1 MPDAAEFYDPSQ
13 HGPDL
18 SRGFPGL
25 RVWLCIKLLGAARF
39 NAAIAEK
46 RVMAV
51 DAAEALA
58 RVPGIRLVAPPELS
72 LFAFHLTWR
81 GARVQDENTATV
93 LLLDRVRE
101 RGRIMMTG
109 CTVGDRFLA
118 RVCILSFRTRREHV
132 DLCVQHVTEETEKI
146 VRENGPRDAR
156 V

>member
-1 MPDAAEFYDPSQ
+1 
-13 HGPDL
+13 
-18 SRGFPGL
+18 
-25 RVWLCIKLLGAARF
+25 
-39 NAAIAEK
+39 
-46 RVMAV
+46 MAV